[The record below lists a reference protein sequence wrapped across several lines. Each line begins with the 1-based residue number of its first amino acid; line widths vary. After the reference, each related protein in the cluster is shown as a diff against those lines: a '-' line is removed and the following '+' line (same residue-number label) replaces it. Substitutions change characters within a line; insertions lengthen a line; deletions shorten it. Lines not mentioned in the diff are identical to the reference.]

1 MDLIE
6 SLRLYRLE
14 HQFTQQELAKK
25 LDVSFITVN
34 RWLKR
39 RVKPSPLLEHQ
50 IRKLLYRSNTRP
62 RKSAKATP

>member
-14 HQFTQQELAKK
+14 HRLTQQELAKK
-25 LDVSFITVN
+25 LSVSFITIN
-34 RWLKR
+34 RWLSR

-50 IRKLLYRSNTRP
+50 IRKLLHRSSTKP
-62 RKSAKATP
+62 QKSWQATP

>member
-14 HQFTQQELAKK
+14 HRLTQQELAKT
-25 LDVSFITVN
+25 LGVSFITIN
-34 RWLKR
+34 RWLNR

-50 IRKLLYRSNTRP
+50 IRKLLHQSNTRP
-62 RKSAKATP
+62 RKSWQATP

>member
-6 SLRLYRLE
+6 SLRLFRLE
-14 HQFTQQELAKK
+14 HQLTQQELAKR

-34 RWLKR
+34 RWFNR

-50 IRKLLYRSNTRP
+50 IKRLLYRSDTRP

>member
-6 SLRLYRLE
+6 PLRLYRLE
-14 HQFTQQELAKK
+14 HQLTQQELAKR
-25 LDVSFITVN
+25 LGVSFITVN
-34 RWLKR
+34 RWFNR

-50 IRKLLYRSNTRP
+50 IKKLLYRNDTRP